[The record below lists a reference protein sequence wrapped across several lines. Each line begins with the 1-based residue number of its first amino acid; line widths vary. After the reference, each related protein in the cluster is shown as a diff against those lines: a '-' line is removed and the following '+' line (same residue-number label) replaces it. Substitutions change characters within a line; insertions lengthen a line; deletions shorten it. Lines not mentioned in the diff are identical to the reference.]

1 MAQIDFSRIKGI
13 MIDYGGTL
21 DTGGTHWSE
30 VIWQAYL
37 DNGVDVAK
45 PYFLEAYVAGERE
58 LATTRHILP
67 EHNFHDML
75 KIKIDI
81 ELQYLAGKGL
91 LPAADVEPKAAS
103 IARQCYESA
112 RKSIADAKNVL
123 YTLGK
128 KFPLVLVTNFY
139 GNISTVLADFG
150 IADCFK
156 GVVES
161 AVAGVRKPDPDI
173 FRLGLKKLGIKAEEA
188 LVIGDSYSKDIKPA
202 EALGCRVLWLKGKG
216 WSAEEDAIQH
226 PNIIKSLREI
236 ISACS

>member
-37 DNGVDVAK
+37 DNGVDIAK

-58 LATTRHILP
+58 LAATRHILP

-81 ELQYLAGKGL
+81 ELQYLAEKGL
-91 LPAADVEPKAAS
+91 LPADVEPKAAS

-112 RKSIADAKNVL
+112 GKSIADAKNVL

-161 AVAGVRKPDPDI
+161 AVAGVRKPDPEI
-173 FRLGLKKLGIKAEEA
+173 FRLGMKKLGIKAEEA

-216 WSAEEDAIQH
+216 WNAEEDAILH